1 MQTKGFPIAV
11 AAIFSLLFNLPV
23 QSSEANRLAHL
34 DEPNNPWQV
43 NIRSAKLITP
53 QWIGE
58 EGIQG
63 VAVLAIDDM
72 SGDGQNFRDYLT
84 PIIERLKHYSCNV
97 NITDSW
103 AIPED
108 AKDIYGIELQKIDN
122 ITNQDAIII
131 AVAHDSYKN
140 LSLEFWGKILNENGL
155 IIDIKSIYKDNNL
168 ILNRFKYWSL

>member
-43 NIRSAKLITP
+43 NIKSAKLITP

-58 EGIQG
+58 EGVQG

-84 PIIERLKHYSCNV
+84 PIIERLKLIDGRGPVSITCNRPEPDHANMQWFFKQGSLTRDAYLDASVSFTSALRFQESSC
-97 NITDSW
+97 
-103 AIPED
+103 
-108 AKDIYGIELQKIDN
+108 
-122 ITNQDAIII
+122 
-131 AVAHDSYKN
+131 
-140 LSLEFWGKILNENGL
+140 
-155 IIDIKSIYKDNNL
+155 
-168 ILNRFKYWSL
+168 